1 MLDGVAEIVI
11 ILTPYQHI
19 EVLYLARP
27 DEDLKQKFEQH
38 LINLYKHIIH
48 YQVSAIAYYRRNT
61 MGTFG
66 CHHFSLN
73 ADLKD

>member
-38 LINLYKHIIH
+38 LINLYKHTIH
-48 YQVSAIAYYRRNT
+48 YQVSAINYYRRNT
-61 MGTFG
+61 MCTFS
-66 CHHFSLN
+66 CRHFSLN
-73 ADLKD
+73 ASLKD